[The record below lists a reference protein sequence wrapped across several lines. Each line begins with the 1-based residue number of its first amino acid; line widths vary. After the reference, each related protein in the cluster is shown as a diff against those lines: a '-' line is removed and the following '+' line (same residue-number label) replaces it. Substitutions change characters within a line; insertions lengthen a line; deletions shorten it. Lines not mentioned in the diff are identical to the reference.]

1 MAAAILAAALLVLL
15 GAAVPAA
22 GSPTPAAVAAAES
35 QETTQEPAA
44 EPAQAPAAQPAHEA
58 TVEPA
63 EPAQEA
69 TAEPAGE
76 AAEEPPPEPTAGQA
90 GEAGEDPARL
100 TDERIPLAV
109 EGFPKRPRPLL
120 ELGAPFLGTGT
131 LKPGFELP
139 TGAVWQPSL
148 LLFGTYRT
156 ALQSFQVDGDRV
168 AEWANRLDLFANL
181 QLTGTERL
189 VVGFRPLDQDGRF
202 TSYTFRSDVPGID
215 EGSQNELNGEVTSV
229 FFEGDFGEI
238 FPNLSKRDFKETD
251 VGFSVGRQP
260 LLFQEGL
267 LIDDTVDGIGLTR
280 NTLQPHHTSNFR
292 STLFWGWN
300 EVGRAGLGGN
310 REDDSAQLFALLTST
325 DLPTSTVDADLVYVA
340 SDTTAGDLI
349 SGGVSA
355 VQRIGKLNTSFRVLG
370 SRAVDQ
376 ETPFST
382 DGVLLFS
389 EVSYTPAATE
399 DLFYVTTFWAIDEFS
414 SAARGPASGGPL
426 GRAGIN
432 FAAVGL
438 GRAGA
443 PLSSRARDVAGG
455 AVGYQRFFSHTR
467 RQLILELGG
476 RLGTAGGEPDSLAG
490 TARYQTAM
498 GQHYV
503 LVIDGFAGYRQ
514 GPGTQDL
521 FGGRV
526 ELLVKF

>member
-1 MAAAILAAALLVLL
+1 MAAATLAAALFVLL
-15 GAAVPAA
+15 GAGAPAA
-22 GSPTPAAVAAAES
+22 GTPRSAAVAAAEA
-35 QETTQEPAA
+35 QQTPQEPAA
-44 EPAQAPAAQPAHEA
+44 EPAQEAAAKPMEPAAESAQKAA
-58 TVEPA
+58 T
-63 EPAQEA
+63 
-69 TAEPAGE
+69 E
-76 AAEEPPPEPTAGQA
+76 AAEEPGQEPAA
-90 GEAGEDPARL
+90 GEDGQDGEDPARL
-100 TDERIPLAV
+100 TDERIPLQL

-120 ELGAPFLGTGT
+120 ELGAHFLGSGT

-156 ALQSFQVDGDRV
+156 ALQTFQVDGDRV
-168 AEWANRLDLFANL
+168 TEWANRLDLFANL

-215 EGSQNELNGEVTSV
+215 EGTQNELNGEVTSA

-251 VGFSVGRQP
+251 VGFSAGRQP

-267 LIDDTVDGIGLTR
+267 LINDSIDGIGVTR
-280 NTLQPHHTSNFR
+280 NTLQPRHTSNFR
-292 STLFWGWN
+292 ATLFWGWN
-300 EVGRAGLGGN
+300 EVGRGSVAGN
-310 REDDSAQLFALLTST
+310 REDDAQLFALLTST
-325 DLPTSTVDADLVYVA
+325 DLPASTVDADLVYVA
-340 SDTTAGDLI
+340 SDTDAGDLI
-349 SGGVSA
+349 SGGVGA
-355 VQRIGKLNTSFRVLG
+355 VQRLGKLNTSFRVLA
-370 SRAVDQ
+370 SRAVDE

-389 EVSYTPAATE
+389 EISYTPAATE
-399 DLFYVTTFWAIDEFS
+399 DLVYVTTFWAMDEFS
-414 SAARGPASGGPL
+414 SAARGPSSGGPL

-432 FAAVGL
+432 FASVGL

-455 AVGYQRFFSHTR
+455 AVGYQRFFARTR

-476 RLGTAGGEPDSLAG
+476 RVGTTGDETDSVAG

-514 GPGTQDL
+514 GAGTQDL